1 MGISDWSSDV
11 CSSDLGNDI
20 KEKDR
25 GNGKSCFML
34 FRFDNGRD
42 GCNGRAAA
50 YGRTHTNKRF
60 EPGRNAQPFPQYISR
75 YESHD
80 DSDQGD
86 PERLQA
92 RLGHLLDAQAKT
104 QRNNGPLQYLLGGKL
119 QARLEYRTQPSGI
132 AYGNTQQYSKP
143 QNT

>member
-1 MGISDWSSDV
+1 MP
-11 CSSDLGNDI
+11 
-20 KEKDR
+20 
-25 GNGKSCFML
+25 
-34 FRFDNGRD
+34 FRFDNGGD

-60 EPGRNAQPFPQYISR
+60 GPGRNAQPFPQYISR

-119 QARLEYRTQPSGI
+119 QARLEYRPHTYGI
-132 AYGNTQQYSKP
+132 AYGYTQQYSKYRP
-143 QNT
+143 ANYRHRSEETTSEIQSLMRISYAVFFLQQKH